1 MKDWHQPPLGLRIP
15 MRLQRRGGRKRTVA
29 RGGSE
34 IALVSRPQPDG
45 TLVKALAWA
54 WRWQKLLDAGM
65 YPSVTEIP
73 DTAEA
78 DQKLRRPDP
87 AVREKGPLETST
99 LRILLKAAQ
108 CWLQGRAGYAESRS
122 MSHRAS
128 RPRKVIAALRWE
140 TLWSDCWETKA

>member
-1 MKDWHQPPLGLRIP
+1 MRIVTP
-15 MRLQRRGGRKRTVA
+15 D
-29 RGGSE
+29 GSE
-34 IALVSRPQPDG
+34 IVPTSKPQPDG
-45 TLVKALAWA
+45 TLVKALGRA
-54 WRWQKLLDAGM
+54 WRWQKLLDEGV

-87 AVREKGPLETST
+87 SVREKGPLETST

-140 TLWSDCWETKA
+140 TLWSDCWGQKHE

>member
-1 MKDWHQPPLGLRIP
+1 
-15 MRLQRRGGRKRTVA
+15 MRFHRRGGRKRIVA
-29 RGGSE
+29 PDGTAIVAASK
-34 IALVSRPQPDG
+34 PHPDG
-45 TLVKALAWA
+45 TLVKALTLA
-54 WRWQKLLDAGM
+54 WRWQKLLDEGV

-73 DTAEA
+73 DTTEA
-78 DQKLRRPDP
+78 DQKLRRPGP

-140 TLWSDCWETKA
+140 TLWSDCWGQKHE